1 MLNQWREIK
10 EDGKGW
16 QFRVCGQEKSLWAA
30 LSKEKP
36 SWRKPHRMFEE
47 RSFLAEKISTAKNL
61 SNWRIASII
70 WAASECMNG

>member
-10 EDGKGW
+10 EERKGW

-47 RSFLAEKISTAKNL
+47 RSFLAEEISNVKNL
-61 SNWRIASII
+61 SNWRTTSIK
-70 WAASECMNG
+70 WTASECMNG